1 MGLTI
6 FEKTRIIGARVLQL
20 SCGAPALI
28 KSTGTPLEIA
38 EEELKKGVLPIM
50 AVRE

>member
-28 KSTGTPLEIA
+28 KLNGTPMEIA
-38 EEELKKGVLPIM
+38 EAELEKGVLPIV

>member
-28 KSTGTPLEIA
+28 KLTGTPMEIA
-38 EEELKKGVLPIM
+38 EAELKKGVLPIV

>member
-28 KSTGTPLEIA
+28 KLNGTPIEIA
-38 EEELKKGVLPIM
+38 EAELKKGILPIV